1 MTSEFKG
8 HLAMLCFSAFIA
20 GSFALGSM
28 ISNNL
33 SPLIV
38 TVIRFMITALFL
50 GGLIYFTQTIK
61 KIYFISPWRYL
72 FLGLCVTLYFVLM
85 FEALKTSSAISLSV
99 EFTMA
104 PFISGLFGYFLLG
117 QKINLRIFIALVIG
131 AIGAI
136 WVIFNGD
143 VSRFLDFRIGRGEL
157 LFFIGMS
164 FYALHV
170 PLVRKLNYNEPP
182 LIFTFG
188 IIVAALFISFIFS
201 FGEIMNANFKSITK
215 YDLLIILYL
224 AIFASAA
231 TFLLIQYAALKLPS
245 VKVMAHT
252 YLTPTWVIFWYI
264 FMGKD
269 GPLASDYIGIS
280 FTIIALFLLLKEQT
294 GN

>member
-1 MTSEFKG
+1 MTSEVKG

-136 WVIFNGD
+136 WVIFNGEAL
-143 VSRFLDFRIGRGEL
+143 SRYIDKKMDLARSHPYGSKVWASE
-157 LFFIGMS
+157 
-164 FYALHV
+164 
-170 PLVRKLNYNEPP
+170 
-182 LIFTFG
+182 
-188 IIVAALFISFIFS
+188 IIQGAP
-201 FGEIMNANFKSITK
+201 
-215 YDLLIILYL
+215 IIQDYL
-224 AIFASAA
+224 EG
-231 TFLLIQYAALKLPS
+231 Q
-245 VKVMAHT
+245 
-252 YLTPTWVIFWYI
+252 
-264 FMGKD
+264 
-269 GPLASDYIGIS
+269 
-280 FTIIALFLLLKEQT
+280 LKEWSKDRSKHIQR
-294 GN
+294 